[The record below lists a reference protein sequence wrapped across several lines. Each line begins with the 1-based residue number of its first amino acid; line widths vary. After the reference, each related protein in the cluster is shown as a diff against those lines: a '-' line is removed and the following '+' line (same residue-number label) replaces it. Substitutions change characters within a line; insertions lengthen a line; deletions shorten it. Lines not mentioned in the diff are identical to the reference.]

1 VITKS
6 HIKRYLDK
14 LSSSGAAEGGSPGV
28 VWRGFHE
35 YVVRHYQR
43 LDQGARA
50 FADEVFDQLD
60 AAVEERIASLPEG
73 KEKRTLVRKFSVVR
87 GERSPLAIIYLDTPV
102 MEDVIRFGLGQSLAG
117 KTAYVE
123 ALYEQLRASARA
135 NRLICPEDVFHR
147 EALQNGGPQAGEALD
162 ILKGLSEGLSFR
174 HGQSIEDV
182 QVFRAIRGFIKGHTS
197 VDYRK
202 FWKDAFPKPTIRAIM
217 GKRSTV
223 SFQNG
228 LVLPGGP
235 AMRSNT
241 DHTPGAVRL
250 RIRHDAVAFDEERQ
264 LQKRSA
270 RHLREL
276 VRLGMRYAAI
286 NHSASGRQREGFW
299 AGQKTDLPVA
309 LWNHYGGQPQGTEGL
324 ASLFESRH
332 FRDIP
337 TMKIRRDV
345 WKQVSGGRKGDLA
358 KMAGP
363 AAIDVIS
370 SVLPYTDIMILGT
383 QMTEAVR
390 DVLGLDA
397 QYDTEIFSM
406 DEHDVILDAL
416 KSVPSGD

>member
-1 VITKS
+1 VITRS
-6 HIKRYLDK
+6 HIKKYLNK
-14 LSSSGAAEGGSPGV
+14 LSSSDAAEGGAPGAA
-28 VWRGFHE
+28 WRDFHE
-35 YVVRHYQR
+35 YVVRHYQQ

-50 FADEVFDQLD
+50 IADEIFDELD

-73 KEKRTLVRKFSVVR
+73 KEKRTLVRKFSMVR
-87 GERSPLAIIYLDTPV
+87 GERSPLPIIYLDTPV

-117 KTAYVE
+117 KRACVE
-123 ALYEQLRASARA
+123 AFYEQLRTSVRA
-135 NRLICPEDVFHR
+135 GRLICPEDVFHR
-147 EALQNGGPQAGEALD
+147 EALQNGGPQADEALD

-182 QVFRAIRGFIKGHTS
+182 QVFRAIRGFINGHDS
-197 VDYRK
+197 MDYRK

-228 LVLPGGP
+228 LVVTAGP
-235 AMRSNT
+235 AAELNT
-241 DHTPGAVRL
+241 KHPHGAVRL

-270 RHLREL
+270 RHLRDL
-276 VRLGMRYAAI
+276 VRLGMRYWAI
-286 NHSASGRQREGFW
+286 KDSASGRQLEGFW
-299 AGQKTDLPVA
+299 AGQKTDLSLA
-309 LWNHYGGQPQGTEGL
+309 LWNHYGGQPQGTKGL
-324 ASLFESRH
+324 ASFFESTH

-345 WKQVSGGRKGDLA
+345 WKQVSGGRKGGLA
-358 KMAGP
+358 NVTGP

-370 SVLPYTDIMILGT
+370 SVLPYTDIMILGLK
-383 QMTEAVR
+383 MTEAVR
-390 DVLGLDA
+390 DVLGLGV

-406 DEHDVILDAL
+406 DEQDVILDAL
-416 KSVPSGD
+416 KSVPCGD